1 MAIFKELENQD
12 IQTARS
18 YLNQIVDIINTDISS
33 SQTRRK
39 YEVWV
44 TGSIGNPGVTSS
56 LFQTVYDQDFT
67 LQTANPIFDMTFGF
81 QKDSE
86 IVTLALPTI
95 DVNGKYIF
103 PATTLQMREKMD
115 IYRLHAQNLL
125 GDADGTFA
133 AQTSTANSAIN
144 IREALFVDF
153 RRLFHRDQIKRETF
167 AIKVNSI
174 HSGAMTGSTSTTPKI
189 YTDVNSITNKEYL
202 FGGQV
207 STIVDSSDT
216 TKPRGL
222 LFIDKG
228 ILVLD
233 LSRSFSMQDTAGT
246 YLTGVL
252 DSAVTSTGFVAFTGS
267 MRNLMISAS
276 IDDFVD
282 YMAMTRFSGVNETAM
297 TFQNVTNINS
307 TIYFTRLT
315 ADEFNYSANPTY
327 VDDGRITVIDP
338 GQEDVQQSFTFITS
352 VGLYDAFDNLLA
364 VAKLSRPV
372 LKDAERDLTIK
383 VRLDYQKSS
392 RIKICRKPSLLVNK

>member
-1 MAIFKELENQD
+1 MAIFKELENAD

-67 LQTANPIFDMTFGF
+67 LQTANPIFDMTYGF
-81 QKDSE
+81 HETSP
-86 IVTLALPTI
+86 IVTMASPTVDI
-95 DVNGKYIF
+95 NGKYIF
-103 PATTLQMREKMD
+103 PASTLQMREKMD

-125 GDADGTFA
+125 GDATAKFSA
-133 AQTSTANSAIN
+133 ATSTAASSVDIT
-144 IREALFVDF
+144 EAMFIDF
-153 RRLFHRDQIKRETF
+153 RRLFHRDQVKRETF
-167 AIKVNSI
+167 AIKVNTVQ
-174 HSGAMTGSTSTTPKI
+174 SGAMTGSTSTTPKI
-189 YTDVNSITNKEYL
+189 FTDVNSITNKAYT

-207 STIVDSSDT
+207 STVVDSSDT

-233 LSRSFSMQDTAGT
+233 LSRSFNMQDTVGT

-252 DSAVTSTGFVAFTGS
+252 ASATTTTGLTDFTGS
-267 MRNLMISAS
+267 MKQLMISAS

-282 YMAMTRFSGVNETAM
+282 YMAQTRFSGVNETAV

-307 TIYFTRLT
+307 TIYFARLT

-327 VDDGRITVIDP
+327 VDQDGRIVVIDQ
-338 GQEDVQQSFTFITS
+338 GQEDVQQSFTFVTS

-383 VRLDYQKSS
+383 VRLDY
-392 RIKICRKPSLLVNK
+392 

>member
-1 MAIFKELENQD
+1 MAIFKELENSD

-81 QKDSE
+81 HVDSD
-86 IVTLALPTI
+86 IVTMAGPSI
-95 DVNGKYIF
+95 DANGKYIF
-103 PATTLQMREKMD
+103 PASTLQMREKMD

-125 GDADGTFA
+125 GDATAKFSA
-133 AQTSTANSAIN
+133 ATDTTNSSVN
-144 IREALFVDF
+144 ITEALFIDF

-167 AIKVNSI
+167 AIKVNTI
-174 HSGAMTGSTSTTPKI
+174 QSGVMTDPTSTAPKI
-189 YTDVNSITNKEYL
+189 YTDVNSITNKAYE

-207 STIVDSSDT
+207 STVVDSSDT

-228 ILVLD
+228 VLVLD
-233 LSRSFSMQDTAGT
+233 LSRSFDMQDTSST
-246 YLTGVL
+246 NWLTGSIA
-252 DSAVTSTGFVAFTGS
+252 SAVGSTGFADFNGS
-267 MRNLMISAS
+267 MKYLMISSS

-282 YMAMTRFSGVNETAM
+282 YMCQTRFSGVNETAM
-297 TFQNVTNINS
+297 TFQNATNINS
-307 TIYFTRLT
+307 TIYFANLG

-327 VDDGRITVIDP
+327 SDTDGRIIVIDP
-338 GQEDVQQSFTFITS
+338 GQEDVQQAFTFITT

-372 LKDAERDLTIK
+372 LKDNERAETLKI
-383 VRLDYQKSS
+383 RLDY
-392 RIKICRKPSLLVNK
+392 